1 MSSSTLGK
9 RTRQSTITL
18 TPGSGAR
25 SVSVSPSKRV
35 CSPKKE
41 NVVPVTP
48 TKNGRITNVF
58 SAGKATVSLAK
69 KPATPTLRT
78 PTTPTVA
85 SPYTPIKTLFR
96 RSAAPTTLTARDTER
111 DFLNKWIK
119 ERVEGGKSG
128 SMYVSGPPGTGKSVV
143 LSSICAEMKKEEE
156 GLKVVELNCMALNRV
171 EEVYTAIANAINPDA
186 AFTEDGLR
194 KEFEKQA
201 CLVVLD
207 EIDHLAE
214 KEEVLYALYS
224 LPHHP
229 KSRLLL
235 IGIANALD
243 LTDRVVPRLRAKG
256 VEPELVQFRPYKAEE
271 IKEIIL
277 TKLETLKEEG
287 EGEGLMLGEVMQ
299 PAAVTLLAK
308 KVAASTGDLRKAL
321 DLCRRAIEL
330 VESEAKRAPLMPTQD
345 QDQQTG
351 VKRVTVAHI
360 AKISASAF
368 GTSTAQRLKTLN
380 LQQKAVLCALCVS
393 KSQTVG
399 KLYENYTKLC
409 KRDRMISPLGS
420 SEFRD
425 VIGSLEGCGVVNLGG
440 AGVGGGGAGGNSPV
454 KKGKGGDE
462 DLRVGLGVPEVE
474 VVGAVGDVGALKRF
488 FD

>member
-1 MSSSTLGK
+1 
-9 RTRQSTITL
+9 
-18 TPGSGAR
+18 
-25 SVSVSPSKRV
+25 
-35 CSPKKE
+35 
-41 NVVPVTP
+41 
-48 TKNGRITNVF
+48 
-58 SAGKATVSLAK
+58 
-69 KPATPTLRT
+69 
-78 PTTPTVA
+78 
-85 SPYTPIKTLFR
+85 
-96 RSAAPTTLTARDTER
+96 
-111 DFLNKWIK
+111 
-119 ERVEGGKSG
+119 
-128 SMYVSGPPGTGKSVV
+128 MYVSGPPGTGKSAV
-143 LSSICAEMKKEEE
+143 LSSICTEMKKEEE
-156 GLKVVELNCMALNRV
+156 GVKVVELNCMALNRV

-186 AFTEDGLR
+186 ASTEDGLR

-214 KEEVLYALYS
+214 KEEVLYAIYS

-235 IGIANALD
+235 VGIANALD

-277 TKLETLKEEG
+277 AKLGSLKEES
-287 EGEGLMLGEVMQ
+287 EGAGLGEVMQ

-330 VESEAKRAPLMPTQD
+330 VESEAKRAPLLPT

-351 VKRVTVAHI
+351 VKKVTVAHI
-360 AKISASAF
+360 ARISASAF

-399 KLYENYTKLC
+399 KLYESYTKLC

-425 VIGSLEGCGVVNLGG
+425 VVGSLEGCGVVNLGG
-440 AGVGGGGAGGNSPV
+440 AGVGGGGGNSPV

-474 VVGAVGDVGALKRF
+474 VVVAVGDVGALKRF